1 MCSFLDEDKEVI
13 KLAKQLIEK
22 WTRILMNNVID
33 YRRLLEENEVVSK
46 FIFKTLVFSLTISR
60 D

>member
-1 MCSFLDEDKEVI
+1 MYKHLKILDEDKEVI

-33 YRRLLEENEVVSK
+33 YRRLLEENEV
-46 FIFKTLVFSLTISR
+46 
-60 D
+60 